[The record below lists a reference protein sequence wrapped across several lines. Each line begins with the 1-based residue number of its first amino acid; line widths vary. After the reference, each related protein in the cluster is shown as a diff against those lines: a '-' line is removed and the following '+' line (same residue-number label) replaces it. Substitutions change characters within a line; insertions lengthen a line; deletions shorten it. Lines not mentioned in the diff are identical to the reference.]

1 MGNEGVD
8 VVPEESPTGASY
20 SQDPFLDI
28 SDFFF
33 RPWALKLSNC
43 KMMHDFSSLITMI
56 YAWPTGFRLQVFR
69 ALICRIHL
77 VSLLSYF
84 QSFNPESLS

>member
-1 MGNEGVD
+1 MMVGNEGVD

-20 SQDPFLDI
+20 SQDPFLI
-28 SDFFF
+28 FF
-33 RPWALKLSNC
+33 RPRALKLSNC
-43 KMMHDFSSLITMI
+43 KMMHDYSSLITMI

>member
-1 MGNEGVD
+1 MVGNEGVD

-33 RPWALKLSNC
+33 PAVGAEIIQL
-43 KMMHDFSSLITMI
+43 
-56 YAWPTGFRLQVFR
+56 
-69 ALICRIHL
+69 
-77 VSLLSYF
+77 
-84 QSFNPESLS
+84 